1 MRVLFPTII
10 HELVAPNFD
19 QDLCINLSKQLKK
32 EDPKG
37 VEKSNIGGGWQSD
50 FLVFKKDDYFSN
62 LIYDTIGNYFR
73 ENKIYKE
80 IRLDFHGYW
89 VNINQPGAS
98 NNMHNHPNCDLAG
111 VMWIKTDD
119 KSGVIRF
126 RHPNNFAES
135 NSLSLYDK
143 DFAEKTNAH
152 AGYWMATKP
161 GNCILFPSHLEHWV
175 EQNKSTEDRI
185 SISFNIGVIQ

>member
-1 MRVLFPTII
+1 MRFIFPTII
-10 HELVAPNFD
+10 HDMVALNFD

-37 VEKSNIGGGWQSD
+37 VEKSNIGGWQSD
-50 FLVFKKDDYFSN
+50 FLNFKKDDYFTN

-185 SISFNIGVIQ
+185 SISFNIRLRS

>member
-1 MRVLFPTII
+1 MRFLFPTII
-10 HELVAPNFD
+10 HEMVAHNFD
-19 QDLCINLSKQLKK
+19 QDLCINLSRKLKK
-32 EDPKG
+32 ENPIG
-37 VEKSNIGGGWQSD
+37 VEKSNIGGWQSD
-50 FLVFKKDDYFSN
+50 FLDCKKDDYFTN

-73 ENKIYKE
+73 ENKIYKKIE
-80 IRLDFHGYW
+80 LMFHGYW

-98 NNMHNHPNCDLAG
+98 NNMHCHPNCDLAG

-126 RHPNNFAES
+126 RHPNIFAEQ
-135 NSLSLYDK
+135 NSLSLYDE
-143 DFAEKTNAH
+143 DFANKNEAH
-152 AGYWMATKP
+152 VGYWIETIP

-185 SISFNIGVIQ
+185 SISFNIGLK

>member
-10 HELVAPNFD
+10 HDMVAPNFD
-19 QDLCINLSKQLKK
+19 QDLCINLSRQFKK
-32 EDPKG
+32 KDPKG
-37 VEKSNIGGGWQSD
+37 VEKSNIGGWQSD
-50 FLVFKKDDYFSN
+50 FLDFKKDDYFSD
-62 LIYDTIGNYFR
+62 LISNTISNYFH
-73 ENKIYKE
+73 ETKIYKE
-80 IRLDFHGYW
+80 IQLMLHGYW
-89 VNINQPGAS
+89 ININQPGAS

-111 VMWIKTDD
+111 VMWIKTDN
-119 KSGVIRF
+119 KSGAIRF

-185 SISFNIGVIQ
+185 SISFNIGLR